1 MKKVYHLTYWLFAAL
16 LISSCSLD
24 DVDIGQKD
32 SFVKFFDIGEGYAME
47 ETSDGGFILI
57 GTFEDISTTEAQICD
72 SLAKPTARALFPDN
86 AQPARTGCLR
96 PGQPSPDSTSHSAEV
111 RPASPD
117 RPDRPRPARIRS
129 LRTESR

>member
-57 GTFEDISTTEAQICD
+57 GTFEDITTTEAQIFKVD
-72 SLAKPTARALFPDN
+72 DAGNLEWVQRYDGFFLD
-86 AQPARTGCLR
+86 G
-96 PGQPSPDSTSHSAEV
+96 V
-111 RPASPD
+111 
-117 RPDRPRPARIRS
+117 
-129 LRTESR
+129 